1 MLVRLSPSLPLSL
14 CLSSQEKMAAE
25 NGRGNEGGPIEL
37 SISLDRDGRAM
48 ARGDVPSSGI
58 EYGFRNYPSLVSEE
72 DARELRRA
80 CVAEKGCA
88 YKAARPV
95 ADEEG
100 GAYSTGE
107 TFFIAANEMPPRGH
121 GDDRAASTEAGCG
134 EQAASSMELLER
146 LACDIFRFHVP
157 EAAVYDPSVSGA
169 EFWVLALNDDDDD
182 DDDEDGEDEDGE
194 EEEEE
199 EESVAMHWDKD
210 YTLEEECELSLY
222 PNLSTVTYLS
232 APPRGAPTC
241 VVTGAIGPTCLPGDE
256 DEPLVPAPVSAI
268 YSLPEVGKHIVFDG
282 RLLHGAPV
290 GMPDETASGPPDKK
304 KQRIEEG
311 KGEPMDGAGDGL
323 RVTFLVNIWLNHV
336 PCGATRRRW
345 TGQPGLG
352 AAARSLLRDCTPDG
366 GAPACR
372 TPAHAKRAASAAT
385 TGSLEFAVGFGTSRT
400 QTIELPFDANQ
411 IREDRCVA
419 FTMGRAE

>member
-1 MLVRLSPSLPLSL
+1 MGGA
-14 CLSSQEKMAAE
+14 M
-25 NGRGNEGGPIEL
+25 GDNEGGPIEL

-95 ADEEG
+95 VDEEG

-107 TFFIAANEMPPRGH
+107 TFFVAANEMPPRGH

-199 EESVAMHWDKD
+199 SVAMHWDKD

-282 RLLHGAPV
+282 EVRGC
-290 GMPDETASGPPDKK
+290 
-304 KQRIEEG
+304 
-311 KGEPMDGAGDGL
+311 
-323 RVTFLVNIWLNHV
+323 LN
-336 PCGATRRRW
+336 T
-345 TGQPGLG
+345 
-352 AAARSLLRDCTPDG
+352 AAADSI
-366 GAPACR
+366 
-372 TPAHAKRAASAAT
+372 AS
-385 TGSLEFAVGFGTSRT
+385 
-400 QTIELPFDANQ
+400 PF
-411 IREDRCVA
+411 
-419 FTMGRAE
+419 